1 MDLFRTAVTDVR
13 QLLTSERRD
22 LLCLLREISP
32 QQWLMPSAAP
42 GWSVKDLALHLLDDD
57 LGWLSR
63 GRDGDPSGR
72 LTTDDHE
79 SFVTAL
85 AAKNQR
91 WIDGA
96 QGLSGRVITELLE
109 WSGQQMDTYYASM
122 DLQSEGRVS
131 WASDGPVPIWFDI
144 AQDLTERWVHQMQ
157 MREAVGRAD
166 DFAERYLPAV
176 LRTFV
181 WALPHQYRVAAPAG
195 TTVQV
200 DLAAGGM
207 WVLVSDGSGRWSLE
221 EGVVEAPDARAEF
234 TSDAAWRW
242 LTGATLPR
250 DGLLLQGPAELC
262 QPLLA
267 VRGILA

>member
-1 MDLFRTAVTDVR
+1 MLRDER
-13 QLLTSERRD
+13 QD
-22 LLCLLREISP
+22 LLHLLKALTREE
-32 QQWLMPSAAP
+32 WAMPSAAP

-63 GRDGDPSGR
+63 GRDDDNSG
-72 LTTDDHE
+72 LVLMDDHD
-79 SFVTAL
+79 SFVAAL

-96 QGLSGRVITELLE
+96 QGLSAPVITELLE
-109 WSGQQMDTYYASM
+109 WSGQQMDAFYASM
-122 DLQSEGRVS
+122 DLRGEGHVS

-157 MREAVGRAD
+157 MREAVDQPGDHA
-166 DFAERYLPAV
+166 AGYLSAV

-181 WALPHQYRVAAPAG
+181 WALPHQYRVDASVG
-195 TTVQV
+195 TRVQV
-200 DLAAGGM
+200 DVATGGA
-207 WVLVSDGSGRWSLE
+207 WILVSEGSSRWSLD
-221 EGVVEAPDARAEF
+221 EGTSVMPDARARF

-242 LTGATLPR
+242 LTGAAVSSEGQRL
-250 DGLLLQGPAELC
+250 DGPPELC

-267 VRGILA
+267 VRGIIV